1 MEQHVS
7 DAKAKG
13 AKVLLGGKRSSLGK
27 TFYEATLMTDV
38 TTNMKC
44 AREEIFGPVAAFM
57 K

>member
-13 AKVLLGGKRSSLGK
+13 AKILLGGKRSALGK
-27 TFYEATLMTDV
+27 TFYEATVMTEV
-38 TTNMKC
+38 TTDMKC
-44 AREEIFGPVAAFM
+44 AKEEIFGPVAAIM